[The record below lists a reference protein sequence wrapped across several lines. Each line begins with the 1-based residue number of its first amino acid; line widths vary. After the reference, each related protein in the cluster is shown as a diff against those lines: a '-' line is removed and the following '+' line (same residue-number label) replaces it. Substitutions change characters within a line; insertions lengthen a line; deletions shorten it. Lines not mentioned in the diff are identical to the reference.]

1 MKKTMLVLLSAFL
14 LFTADVLAG
23 DKIIVLNTASNNGT
37 MFSQSTA
44 YAEDFKNMGYDV
56 EFVSPGNACK
66 AWAYLQ
72 KVPSNQ
78 PVFINIDAYG
88 QAKPASGLLQN
99 CGPILASKKDLV
111 AAYLDHFHV
120 CTINGSADELFS
132 KGASTRIGTNKPGG
146 FWQRGR
152 KKLGSIWASSIRRRP
167 PNGSGLSPSKIW
179 RRWRLVL
186 RKCP

>member
-1 MKKTMLVLLSAFL
+1 MKKTLSVLLSAFL

-78 PVFINIDAYG
+78 PVFINIDAYDRPKLHLDFYKTVV
-88 QAKPASGLLQN
+88 QYWPARKILL
-99 CGPILASKKDLV
+99 PL
-111 AAYLDHFHV
+111 
-120 CTINGSADELFS
+120 T
-132 KGASTRIGTNKPGG
+132 
-146 FWQRGR
+146 
-152 KKLGSIWASSIRRRP
+152 
-167 PNGSGLSPSKIW
+167 
-179 RRWRLVL
+179 
-186 RKCP
+186 